1 MKKVK
6 YLGQIPDRAILVTG
20 DMLGLY
26 PSITHK
32 GGLEAQR
39 RRPTKRETSEI
50 PTEDIVQMAEFVLI
64 NNFFF
69 EFYGEVKRRKS
80 GTAIGTKFTPPYA
93 CIFMDEVEKD
103 FLKIQELHP
112 FIWLCYID
120 DMFFIW
126 THGTQ
131 ELDSFLNELNKS

>member
-1 MKKVK
+1 M
-6 YLGQIPDRAILVTG
+6 
-20 DMLGLY
+20 
-26 PSITHK
+26 
-32 GGLEAQR
+32 
-39 RRPTKRETSEI
+39 
-50 PTEDIVQMAEFVLI
+50 
-64 NNFFF
+64 
-69 EFYGEVKRRKS
+69 KRRKS

-93 CIFMDEVEKD
+93 CIFMDEVETD